1 MRAFAILSLVVAA
14 GAAQASVVIPGSLLG
29 SVTFTGVSSNDAQGS
44 ATNITGNAAISPGGN
59 VASIHAFGTLN
70 LATAG
75 TFASEARVR
84 FSAGAG
90 NAFTAFNFQHT
101 TVGAYPTSG
110 TVNFDT
116 TTNVT
121 PFTLNSG
128 ADVNFEWF
136 ESFQDSAG
144 IAESVFSPVTYEFR
158 GAAVIQNGSHN
169 FGTLSNNGVTAHYN
183 GSHVSGGLDFITFTI
198 NSPVAN
204 LGDYLNIRMLAG
216 TTGASMSDPEIALY
230 GPDGNFIATDDDGAT
245 GLFSQ
250 LSFGAADPIPVAGDN
265 LPGSAGLALAA
276 GTYTIVTGG
285 FNTTF
290 ASSLSGTFTAGTNA
304 GTYDLAVTFVPAP
317 GAAALLGLGG
327 LVATRRRRA

>member
-1 MRAFAILSLVVAA
+1 MKAFALFALVVAA
-14 GAAQASVVIPGSLLG
+14 GSAQASVVIPGALLG
-29 SVTFTGVSSNDAQGS
+29 SATFTGVNSIDAQGS
-44 ATNITGNAAISPGGN
+44 ATNNTGSAVIVPGGS
-59 VASIHAFGTLN
+59 VASVRAFGTLN

-90 NAFTAFNFQHT
+90 NAFSAFNFQHT
-101 TVGAYPTSG
+101 SIGAYPASG

-121 PFTLNSG
+121 PFALTNG
-128 ADVNFEWF
+128 GTVNFEWF

-144 IAESVFSPVTYEFR
+144 VPESTFAPVTYEFR
-158 GAAVIQNGSHN
+158 SAATLQNGSFN
-169 FGTLSNNGVTAHYN
+169 FGTLASNGVTAHYN
-183 GSHVSGGLDFITFTI
+183 GSHVSGGLDFITFTLS
-198 NSPVAN
+198 SPVAN

-216 TTGASMSDPEIALY
+216 TTGTSMSDTEIALY
-230 GPDGNFIATDDDGAT
+230 GPDGSFIATDDDGAT
-245 GLFSQ
+245 GFFSQ
-250 LSFGAADPIPVAGDN
+250 LSYGAADPFPSGSDI
-265 LPGSAGLALAA
+265 LPGSSGLSLAA
-276 GTYTIVTGG
+276 GTYTLVTGG

-290 ASSLSGTFTAGTNA
+290 ASSLSGTFTPGTNS

-317 GAAALLGLGG
+317 GAMALLGLGG